1 MRNWGEKAQ
10 LKLASI
16 LDLRRQED
24 GTLYGVT
31 KTQDDKPAA
40 SALKD
45 EVAQQTET
53 IQPTVKAE
61 EGEPSDLGQPLFAPK
76 AEDDEE
82 RSAAVPLAP
91 PAKKVKREEDFDDDD
106 GGISDS
112 DLAGLV

>member
-16 LDLRRQED
+16 LDLRRHED
-24 GTLYGVT
+24 GTLVGAI
-31 KTQDDKPAA
+31 KAEDDKPAA
-40 SALKD
+40 SALR
-45 EVAQQTET
+45 EESNQQTET
-53 IQPTVKAE
+53 IQPTVKIE
-61 EGEPSDLGQPLFAPK
+61 EGEPPGDTQPLFVPE
-76 AEDDEE
+76 AEDQVEGT
-82 RSAAVPLAP
+82 ANAHAP